1 MIPIESLKS
10 TKSIFWD
17 FDGVIKDSVEVKSD
31 AFEQLFLPFGKVIAK
46 QVRTHHEENGGISRF
61 DKLPIYIGWAA
72 QEFSIELLNEY
83 AEKFSLLVKQKV
95 IDSEWVVGVLDYLK
109 NNYKRQQFFLVT
121 ASPQKEIE
129 DIISSLK
136 IKNLFI
142 KIIGSPTKK
151 RDALQKIMVDFSIK
165 PEESIMVG
173 DSISDHEAAVFN
185 KVPFILRKTKLN
197 KDLQNE
203 LNCLMVKNYK
213 Q

>member
-1 MIPIESLKS
+1 MSLDHFKRAE
-10 TKSIFWD
+10 TIFWD
-17 FDGVIKDSVEVKSD
+17 FDGVIKESVGIKSD
-31 AFEQLFLPFGKVIAK
+31 AFEELFFPFGEGVATKV
-46 QVRTHHEENGGISRF
+46 RRHHEKNTGISRF
-61 DKLPIYIGWAA
+61 EKLQIYIGWVG

-121 ASPQKEIE
+121 ATPQKEMEEIL
-129 DIISSLK
+129 SSLK
-136 IKNLFI
+136 IKNLFK

-151 RDALQKIMVDFSIK
+151 KDALQKIMVEFSIK

-173 DSISDHEAAVFN
+173 DSNSDHKAAVLN

-197 KDLQNE
+197 KDLQNG
-203 LNCLMVKNYK
+203 LDCLMVKNYK

>member
-1 MIPIESLKS
+1 MKPIETLTS

-31 AFEQLFLPFGKVIAK
+31 AYEQLFLPFGEVIAK

-72 QEFSIELLNEY
+72 LEFSIELLNEY

-121 ASPQKEIE
+121 ATPQQEIE
-129 DIISSLK
+129 EILVSLK
-136 IKNLFI
+136 IKHFFKEI
-142 KIIGSPTKK
+142 YGSPIKK
-151 RDALQKIMVDFSIK
+151 DKAIESIMKKYSIPHK
-165 PEESIMVG
+165 VSIMVG
-173 DSISDHEAAVFN
+173 DSNSDYNAANINGIQFV
-185 KVPFILRKTKLN
+185 LRRTVLN
-197 KDLQNE
+197 KKLQKD
-203 LNCLMVKNYK
+203 LNCPMLDNFL
-213 Q
+213 